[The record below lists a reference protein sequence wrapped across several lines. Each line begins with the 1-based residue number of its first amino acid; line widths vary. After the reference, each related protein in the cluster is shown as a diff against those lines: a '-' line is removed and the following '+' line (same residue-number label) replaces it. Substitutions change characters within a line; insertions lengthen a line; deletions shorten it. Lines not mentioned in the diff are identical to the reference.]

1 MENNLNLLEALDHID
16 PAELCYQDWLA
27 VGMGLKEAGYPASAW
42 DEWSRRDGAR
52 YHSGECERKWDSFA
66 GTENQIGRASCRE
79 RV

>member
-42 DEWSRRDGAR
+42 DLSLIHISEPTRP
-52 YHSGECERKWDSFA
+52 Y
-66 GTENQIGRASCRE
+66 
-79 RV
+79 